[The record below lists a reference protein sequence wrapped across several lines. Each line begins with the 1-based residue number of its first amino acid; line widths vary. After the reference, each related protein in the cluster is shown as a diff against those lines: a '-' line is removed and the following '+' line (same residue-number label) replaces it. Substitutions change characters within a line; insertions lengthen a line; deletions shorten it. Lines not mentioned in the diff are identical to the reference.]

1 MKLRSGKTTGPYLI
15 IYDFPADSIVRCA
28 NSPWLLARIKE
39 VTFLLRHCPP
49 SPSQRTYR
57 KCVEIICYI
66 IECTH
71 KYNTEDLCPETKC
84 AFIRLL
90 FAAFKVQVEIGEI
103 LWANRHDIIY
113 MDDDHYR
120 CLKHIIS
127 DESLPY
133 NYDIHTY
140 DDGEYT
146 DIELWDYYFY
156 FRTVPDPYVQ
166 NADSCF
172 SGEIR
177 HRNRM
182 MIA

>member
-1 MKLRSGKTTGPYLI
+1 
-15 IYDFPADSIVRCA
+15 
-28 NSPWLLARIKE
+28 
-39 VTFLLRHCPP
+39 
-49 SPSQRTYR
+49 
-57 KCVEIICYI
+57 
-66 IECTH
+66 
-71 KYNTEDLCPETKC
+71 
-84 AFIRLL
+84 
-90 FAAFKVQVEIGEI
+90 
-103 LWANRHDIIY
+103 
-113 MDDDHYR
+113 MDDDQYR

-127 DESLPY
+127 DESIPY

-146 DIELWDYYFY
+146 DIELWDYYLY
-156 FRTVPDPYVQ
+156 FRTVSDPYVQ

>member
-1 MKLRSGKTTGPYLI
+1 MKLRSGRTTGPYLI
-15 IYDFPADSIVRCA
+15 IYDFPVDSIVRCA
-28 NSPWLLARIKE
+28 NSPWLLDRVKE
-39 VTFLLRHCPP
+39 VTFILRHSTFDSDP
-49 SPSQRTYR
+49 RTYR
-57 KCVEIICYI
+57 KCVAIICSV

-71 KYNTEDLCPETKC
+71 KYKTEDLSPETKR

-90 FAAFKVQVEIGEI
+90 SAAYKVQVDVGEI
-103 LWANRHDIIY
+103 LWANRRDID

-166 NADSCF
+166 NAEICF
-172 SGEIR
+172 GGEIY
-177 HRNRM
+177 HWNPTI
-182 MIA
+182 IA